1 MCIGSVLGRLPGG
14 FEMKEL
20 TSSFAPNIAGLIK
33 KKQSDGFRYV
43 SNAGR
48 LAMFDT
54 FCVKNGYDDGVLTK
68 NIVDQ
73 WAEPRKTENHDS
85 RRHRISAVRQL
96 AFYQLFLG
104 IEAYLPPI
112 FWNKDAHAHNRG
124 EKHYCSAFAP
134 HILGLIKQRR
144 SAGFKFEF
152 EAALLLRFDRFCI
165 DNSYDRGCLTR
176 DVVMHWAIQ
185 LPTEGL
191 SARNDRVKAIRA
203 LARYFLSLGMDAYV
217 PLQYATKAIG
227 FPHIFTK
234 KEMKAFF
241 DAVDHSRQRQPW
253 LDLEYPV
260 IFRLFFCCGLRLA
273 EACNLKRSLV
283 DLSKKT
289 IQILGSKGLKDRI
302 VFLFDD
308 VTMMCSG
315 YDARMEKMFPG
326 REWFFPSPM
335 FPDRP
340 YPRTSLC
347 TKFQEFWSKT
357 PFGDTVDRKPTIHCF
372 RHGFV
377 IAKINEWFDSGQDV
391 DAMIPYLSK
400 YLGHDSVAETYYYFK
415 FIDRAF
421 PEIRNRVKKFDDI
434 VPAADYEQE

>member
-1 MCIGSVLGRLPGG
+1 MHIRSVIRRLPGG
-14 FEMKEL
+14 FEMKKL
-20 TSSFAPNIAGLIK
+20 ISSFASHILGLIK
-33 KKQSDGFRYV
+33 KKQAEGFRYT
-43 SNAGR
+43 SNAGK

-54 FCVKNGYDDGVLTK
+54 FCEKNGYEGGVLTK
-68 NIVDQ
+68 NIVVH
-73 WAEPRKTENHDS
+73 WAEPRKTENHNS
-85 RRHRISAVRQL
+85 WRHRICAIRQL
-96 AFYQLFLG
+96 AFYQLSLG
-104 IEAYLPPI
+104 VEAYLPPF
-112 FWNKDAHAHNRG
+112 FWNEDAHSHKRG
-124 EKHYCSAFAP
+124 EKNYSSAFAP
-134 HILGLIKQRR
+134 HILELINQRR

-152 EAALLLRFDRFCI
+152 EAASLLRFDRFCI
-165 DNSYDRGCLTR
+165 DNGYDRECLTR

-191 SARNDRVKAIRA
+191 SARNDRVKALRA
-203 LARYFLSLGMDAYV
+203 LAHYLLSQGMDAYV
-217 PLQYATKAIG
+217 PLQYATKAVG
-227 FPHIFTK
+227 FPHILSKQEIT
-234 KEMKAFF
+234 AFF
-241 DAVDHSRQRQPW
+241 DVVDHSGQKRPW

-283 DLSKKT
+283 DFSKRT
-289 IQILGSKGLKDRI
+289 IRILGSKGLKDRI
-302 VFLFDD
+302 VFLAED
-308 VTMMCSG
+308 VAMMCSR
-315 YDARMEKMFPG
+315 YDARLGKMFPG

-335 FPDRP
+335 FHTRP

-347 TKFQEFWSKT
+347 KKFREFWSKT
-357 PFGDTVDRKPTIHCF
+357 PFGEKVDRKPTIHCF

-377 IAKINEWFDSGQDV
+377 IAKINEWFDSVQDIDV
-391 DAMIPYLSK
+391 MIPYLSR